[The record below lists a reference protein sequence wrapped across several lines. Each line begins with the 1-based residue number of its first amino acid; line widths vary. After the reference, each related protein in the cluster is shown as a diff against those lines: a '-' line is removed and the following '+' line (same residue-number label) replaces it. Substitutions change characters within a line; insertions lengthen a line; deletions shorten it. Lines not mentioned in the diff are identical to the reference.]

1 MRAGSTMGSGWMQRT
16 VSRRQVVLVVGL
28 AVVAFGVAG
37 AIRVLGHR
45 PPRVQASPPVRVP
58 LFVDP
63 SAVDHQS
70 RFRFTFDPA
79 EVLAALRH
87 QEHLD
92 DVVAGARS
100 DREAFRRL
108 MEWTHEQWQLG
119 TPNPYPPP
127 DALIILRDIRAGF
140 TGGFCAQ
147 YCFVLVQ
154 AIQSF
159 AIPARMVTITGHE
172 VVEAWLRDEGRWV
185 MLDPTYR
192 LQVVDA
198 GGRPLNAL
206 EIRRRVERGEALA
219 VTADHRLPEAEARY
233 LERYRRFAVWLRN
246 DHISRPMNFTD
257 FPRYL
262 VWFDPPDD
270 AGRAP
275 ESLVTGF
282 AEDLYPAGERAEPAP
297 VP

>member
-1 MRAGSTMGSGWMQRT
+1 MRAGCTMGSDWMQRT

-45 PPRVQASPPVRVP
+45 PPRLQASPPVRVP

-70 RFRFTFDPA
+70 RFRFTFDPP
-79 EVLAALRH
+79 EVLAALRR

-92 DVVAGARS
+92 DVVAGAGS

-108 MEWTHEQWQLG
+108 MAWTHEQWQLG

-185 MLDPTYR
+185 ILDPTYR

-206 EIRRRVERGEALA
+206 EIRRGVERGEALA
-219 VTADHRLPEAEARY
+219 VTAEHRLPETEARY

-262 VWFDPPDD
+262 AWFDPPDA
-270 AGRAP
+270 AGLAP
-275 ESLVTGF
+275 DSLVTTF
-282 AEDLYPAGERAEPAP
+282 AEDLYPPGAHVRPSP